1 MFEDSP
7 QPVRERADLPGPGE
21 GGVGL
26 AVDLGQHAVE
36 DEVMELL
43 LAAYVAVQRTG
54 NHSEAGGEGAHAEGP
69 DTTGAD
75 DYEGLG
81 DDSFAGEGAAAVLVA
96 VWGGEP
102 EQACA
107 RVAACC
113 LRLICH
119 ACLRV
124 PGLPR

>member
-96 VWGGEP
+96 VWGVN
-102 EQACA
+102 QS
-107 RVAACC
+107 R
-113 LRLICH
+113 
-119 ACLRV
+119 RV
-124 PGLPR
+124 PGSPLVACG